1 MLKIRSNVFET
12 NSSSTHS
19 ISINSIG
26 NDFQYNEIPKNT
38 DILIVDFT
46 KNFEEC
52 GSNFTEWTKL
62 NFLIYLI
69 CKVKECARDDG
80 IDDVMNYSN
89 KLLTILKKIIRKECH
104 SNLIFDENY
113 LFKHDDFFYFDCD
126 EYLWTILDLDKY
138 SSDDE
143 IEEKLKDIIFNKNK
157 YIKDDYKE
165 W

>member
-52 GSNFTEWTKL
+52 GSNFTEWTKFNCLIDLILGTIYKTGFDYELCQKYLDILGRVVFDEKDTTIKYNFDCRRLNPDKTDTTGKDIFIIL
-62 NFLIYLI
+62 NFSVKDEDKDVYNIFK
-69 CKVKECARDDG
+69 KV
-80 IDDVMNYSN
+80 V
-89 KLLTILKKIIRKECH
+89 
-104 SNLIFDENY
+104 F
-113 LFKHDDFFYFDCD
+113 
-126 EYLWTILDLDKY
+126 
-138 SSDDE
+138 DDE
-143 IEEKLKDIIFNKNK
+143 ICIEHSDFHI
-157 YIKDDYKE
+157 D
-165 W
+165 